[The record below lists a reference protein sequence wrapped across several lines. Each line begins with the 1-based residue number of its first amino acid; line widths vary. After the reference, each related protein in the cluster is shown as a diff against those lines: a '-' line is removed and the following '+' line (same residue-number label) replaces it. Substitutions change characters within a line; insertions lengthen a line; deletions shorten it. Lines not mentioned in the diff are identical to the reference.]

1 MGHGRELFK
10 FSIFVATP
18 VAVALVTTHPVLRE
32 YVLRLFPHRA
42 WDEELLRRQGQ
53 EDVIA
58 RNISERQRW
67 KTAVLE
73 RAKKP
78 DSPGDGPGTAPPG
91 AREPRD

>member
-1 MGHGRELFK
+1 MEAGLGRAEPTGREIASRSPGPGGLQ
-10 FSIFVATP
+10 
-18 VAVALVTTHPVLRE
+18 
-32 YVLRLFPHRA
+32 FPHRA